1 MTLSVSTAVV
11 LRPDLNSRAQAILEL
26 TLLQAVLDPLV
37 SDSRSGTSH
46 HAELALSPILRECRP
61 PHPPPPAL
69 PNLNHLQALT
79 GDSPSQAVGGLGCV

>member
-11 LRPDLNSRAQAILEL
+11 LRPDLNSRAQAGLEL

-37 SDSRSGTSH
+37 SDSRSGMSH

-61 PHPPPPAL
+61 PHTPPTPLCPTL
-69 PNLNHLQALT
+69 TISRHLLEILR
-79 GDSPSQAVGGLGCV
+79 VRL